1 MYKDIENRLGAR
13 IQDIKVLKSGWAGEI
28 IYNS

>member
-1 MYKDIENRLGAR
+1 MYKDIENKLGAK
-13 IQDIKVLKSGWAGEI
+13 IQDIKVLKLGWAGEI